1 MRKRCLLGWMLMS
14 GVVVMAFADLEG
26 AEEAPYAGAD
36 EVGENSGAVAELV
49 GRLREHGRVY
59 RNAAQLADG
68 SEGEFQR
75 HN

>member
-36 EVGENSGAVAELV
+36 EVGEVWSR
-49 GRLREHGRVY
+49 GRNGR
-59 RNAAQLADG
+59 AIT
-68 SEGEFQR
+68 
-75 HN
+75 